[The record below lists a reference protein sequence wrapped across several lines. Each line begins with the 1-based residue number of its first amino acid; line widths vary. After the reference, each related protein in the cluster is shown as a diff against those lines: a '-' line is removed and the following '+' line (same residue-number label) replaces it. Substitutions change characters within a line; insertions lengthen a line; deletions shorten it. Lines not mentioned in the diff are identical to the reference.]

1 MASGYDLSSNV
12 PYRLMKGRLGVY
24 DKRPFDPSG
33 AYNER
38 AAYNERVKDLM
49 LIIKNFNLQID
60 EHTTKQLEDLLMKD
74 EIEEIGVVLKE
85 LDPKIEGV
93 WHQATRARQAGGN
106 LQQERMIK
114 DKRRSLD
121 HAVWYSYQAAQVL
134 RVDAENRKP
143 VRALINPNKLKQD
156 YDDKIISVGFE
167 YNFKPGDIFEWI
179 GTGTHWLVYLQD
191 LTELAYFRGDIR
203 KCSYQIAWEDEDGI
217 HTTYAAV
224 RGPVETKIN
233 FIQKHGIS
241 VDTPNHSLSILM
253 PKNEYTM
260 NYFKRYSKFYLQGD
274 DTCWRVEA
282 TDWISTPG
290 VLEVV
295 AVEYYANE
303 TEDDIENGIVGGLIL
318 EPVNPNEGTPD
329 EASIVGETFI
339 KVKKTYDYEFDGTL
353 AKEWRVDSKY
363 PVELIIDPTDPRKIS
378 LRWTSSYSG
387 QFELWY
393 GDDFNKT
400 IVVESL
406 F

>member
-24 DKRPFDPSG
+24 DKRPFDPGG

-38 AAYNERVKDLM
+38 AAYNERVKELM

-60 EHTTKQLEDLLMKD
+60 EHTTQQLEDLLMKD
-74 EIEEIGVVLKE
+74 KIEEIGVVLKE

-134 RVDAENRKP
+134 RVDAEVRKP

-156 YDDKIISVGFE
+156 YDDKILSVGFE
-167 YNFKPGDIFEWI
+167 YNFKCGDVVEWI

-203 KCSYQIAWEDEDGI
+203 KCSYQIAWEDEDGL

-260 NYFKRYSKFYLQGD
+260 NYFKRYNKFYL
-274 DTCWRVEA
+274 
-282 TDWISTPG
+282 
-290 VLEVV
+290 
-295 AVEYYANE
+295 
-303 TEDDIENGIVGGLIL
+303 
-318 EPVNPNEGTPD
+318 
-329 EASIVGETFI
+329 
-339 KVKKTYDYEFDGTL
+339 L
-353 AKEWRVDSKY
+353 AC
-363 PVELIIDPTDPRKIS
+363 
-378 LRWTSSYSG
+378 
-387 QFELWY
+387 
-393 GDDFNKT
+393 
-400 IVVESL
+400 
-406 F
+406 